1 MSFPNTF
8 IVGAAKAGTTSLH
21 HYLGQHP
28 QVFMS
33 AWKEPHHF
41 ADITIDPNK
50 SHMMRRYADERA
62 YQALFA
68 KAGDRPVVGEASPS
82 YLWDPQAAA
91 RIRARVPHARIIVL
105 LRDPVQ
111 RAFSHYWM
119 DVREGLQTQA
129 PLKAFRDDYA
139 LPGKR
144 WGGKG
149 HLYVELGFYARQLA
163 RFYEAF
169 PAPQIRVYL
178 FDELRSRPQAVLVDL
193 ATFLGIDPAPMSA
206 IDTSEPLNPYAR
218 PRNAL
223 AGGLMR
229 QAWLRQ
235 AAQHM
240 IPARLRRSVRDH
252 LLLRRDAKPPADREA
267 IAWLSALYAP
277 ELDALE
283 RLLGRA
289 LPALRTS
296 LVG

>member
-41 ADITIDPNK
+41 ADIAIDPRQ
-50 SHMMRRYADERA
+50 SHMMRRYADEHA
-62 YQALFA
+62 YRALFA
-68 KAGDRPVVGEASPS
+68 GAGNRPVIGEASPS
-82 YLWDPQAAA
+82 YLWDPGAAA
-91 RIRARVPHARIIVL
+91 RIRARVPDARIIVL

-119 DVREGLQTQA
+119 DVREGLQSQA
-129 PLKAFRDDYA
+129 PLAAFRDDHA

-149 HLYVELGFYARQLA
+149 HLYVELGLYARQLA
-163 RFYEAF
+163 RYCEAF
-169 PAPQIRVYL
+169 PRAQIRVYL
-178 FDELRSRPQAVLVDL
+178 FDELQSQPQAVLADL
-193 ATFLGIDPAPMSA
+193 AAFLDIDPRPMSA
-206 IDTSEPLNPYAR
+206 VDTTEPRNPYAR
-218 PRNAL
+218 PRSAW

-235 AAQHM
+235 AAQHLV
-240 IPARLRRSVRDH
+240 PARLRRGVRDR
-252 LLLRRDAKPPADREA
+252 LLLKRDAKPQADRDA
-267 IAWLSALYAP
+267 IAWLSAIYAP

-289 LPALRTS
+289 LPTLRVS
-296 LVG
+296 LA